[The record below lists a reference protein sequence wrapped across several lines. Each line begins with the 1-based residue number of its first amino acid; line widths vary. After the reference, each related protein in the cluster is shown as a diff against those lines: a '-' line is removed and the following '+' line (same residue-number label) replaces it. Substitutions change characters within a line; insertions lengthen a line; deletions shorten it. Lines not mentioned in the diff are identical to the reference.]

1 MNLYVKK
8 WDLLTCSKA
17 VLWYVPSKNCILLY
31 FNLWQSW
38 LLVFW
43 QTYRAWRVSV
53 TECNPNF
60 FVHRSASTCWQ
71 YRWFWLQY
79 IFIPLQK
86 RDIALF
92 RFFFFFNNC
101 FFSLAAP
108 ILVQSTDDLFLFL
121 LFFFFFFS
129 FARSAIEINR
139 NLQASCL
146 LELQH

>member
-86 RDIALF
+86 RDVALF
-92 RFFFFFNNC
+92 RFFFFLIIVFLPCCPNSGTIHWW
-101 FFSLAAP
+101 SLSVFVV
-108 ILVQSTDDLFLFL
+108 L
-121 LFFFFFFS
+121 FFFFS

>member
-86 RDIALF
+86 RDVALF
-92 RFFFFFNNC
+92 RCFFFFNNC

-108 ILVQSTDDLFLFL
+108 ILVQSIDDLFLFL
-121 LFFFFFFS
+121 LFFFFFS

>member
-86 RDIALF
+86 RDVALF
-92 RFFFFFNNC
+92 RFFFFLIIVFSPLLPQFWYNPLISFC
-101 FFSLAAP
+101 FCCS
-108 ILVQSTDDLFLFL
+108 
-121 LFFFFFFS
+121 FFFFS

>member
-17 VLWYVPSKNCILLY
+17 GLWYVPSKNCILLY
-31 FNLWQSW
+31 FSLWQSW

-79 IFIPLQK
+79 IFIPLRK
-86 RDIALF
+86 RDVALF
-92 RFFFFFNNC
+92 RCCVC

-121 LFFFFFFS
+121 LFFFFS

>member
-86 RDIALF
+86 RDVALF
-92 RFFFFFNNC
+92 RFFFFYLIIVFSPLLPQFWYNPLMISFC
-101 FFSLAAP
+101 FCCS
-108 ILVQSTDDLFLFL
+108 
-121 LFFFFFFS
+121 FFFFS